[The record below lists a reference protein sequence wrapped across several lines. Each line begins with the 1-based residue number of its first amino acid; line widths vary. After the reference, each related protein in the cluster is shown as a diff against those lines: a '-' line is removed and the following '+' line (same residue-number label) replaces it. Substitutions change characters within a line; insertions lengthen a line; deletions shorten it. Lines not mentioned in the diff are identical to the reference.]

1 MKRLTVIISKANAF
15 GGVQKVNEILLNR
28 LAESGEY
35 EIALLSVFKDSDE
48 LFLKLDP
55 KIKVSYL
62 FGKSFDIRKNFFRVV
77 RGMRRFVRSNPA
89 PDLFIV
95 SPIGYALPFAF
106 AIPKDIPA
114 VFWDHQGFL
123 HGKKFGLDWIGRR
136 VAARRKNF
144 SVVCITQKSLLDY
157 RAAFGKGAKVRQ
169 IYNPLS
175 WSGISES
182 KYDSKTKKI
191 ISCGRFT
198 PQKGFDM
205 LVEIANK
212 VLKGHRDWQW
222 FIYGDGPNFDY
233 VKEKTREYGLEENLK
248 LMGFSDNLK
257 EEYKKFSV
265 FALTSRYEGFGM
277 VLVEA
282 QSFGLPC
289 ISFDCDA
296 GPGEII
302 EEGKNGALVK
312 CFDLDEYARKLEF
325 LISHANLDDY
335 SKAARESAKNFSQE
349 KFAAE
354 WGGLI
359 KSLIK

>member
-28 LAESGEY
+28 LADTGEY
-35 EIALLSVFKDSDE
+35 EITLLSVFKDSDK
-48 LFLKLDP
+48 LFLELNP
-55 KIKVSYL
+55 KIKVQYL
-62 FGKSFDIRKNFFRVV
+62 FGKSFDIRKNFLRVV
-77 RGMRRFVRSNPA
+77 FGMRRFVRSNPK

-95 SPIGYALPFAF
+95 SPIGYALPFLF
-106 AIPKDIPA
+106 AIPKEIPA

-123 HGKKFGLDWIGRR
+123 HGRKFGLDWLGRR

-144 SVVCITQKSLLDY
+144 YVVCITKRSLADY
-157 RAAFGKGAKVRQ
+157 EAAFAGRAKVAQ

-175 WSGISES
+175 WDADPAAQ
-182 KYDSKTKKI
+182 YNPQAKKI

-205 LVEIANK
+205 LVEIADK
-212 VLKGHRDWQW
+212 VLKKHMDWQW
-222 FIYGDGPNFDY
+222 FIYGDGPDFER
-233 VKEKTREYGLEENLK
+233 VKAKAAECGLGENLK
-248 LMGFSDNLK
+248 MPGFNANLK
-257 EEYKKFSV
+257 NEYGNFSI

-277 VLVEA
+277 VLAEA
-282 QSFGLPC
+282 QSAGLPC

-302 EEGKNGALVK
+302 DNGKNGLLVK

-325 LISHANLDDY
+325 LMSRADLAEY
-335 SKAARESAKNFSQE
+335 SRAARESAKKFSQE

-354 WGGLI
+354 WGALI
-359 KSLIK
+359 KSIVK